1 MSDIQNDRNAE
12 KAAAA
17 YKRLYETIR
26 TLRAPG
32 GCPWDR
38 EQTPLT
44 MRRDLIEE
52 TFEAVDAVSSGDAAH
67 AKEELG
73 DVILNASMIAYM
85 YEQQND
91 FSVAEA
97 LNELTDKLIRRHP
110 HVFPQSEGMSEVTEK
125 VTTGE
130 QVLNQWDRIKENV
143 EGRKSR
149 KTILDEVPEGF
160 PPLLRAYK
168 MQKKAAKK
176 GYSGMCITTLDL
188 PEVQRE
194 VFALTDSGIPVV
206 SVNTDIP
213 DSGRI
218 CYVGTDYKKAGYTA
232 AGMLSLI
239 TKEKQKLLIVSGS
252 FHMRGHND
260 RIKGFCTGLA
270 EHGIAYKIIKT
281 VEAFDSNEDSYILTH
296 TILSKHPEITGV
308 FVVAGGVPGV
318 YRAIKELGRSSI
330 VPLVFDDLPEIKKI
344 IQEGGIGF
352 TICQEPETQGY
363 IGIMRLFGY
372 LMEEGKKLPDDYITQ
387 TIIKSAGNI

>member
-1 MSDIQNDRNAE
+1 MSDIQNDASADKTAE
-12 KAAAA
+12 A

-52 TFEAVDAVSSGDAAH
+52 TFEAVDAVSTGDAEH

-143 EGRKSR
+143 EGRKSV

-176 GYSGMCITTLDL
+176 GFDWQSIENVKAKVYEELEEVREASQRLQDAKSADDASGSQAAAGTHTASPPQSAPPARMSQAERAALHLEEEFGDL
-188 PEVQRE
+188 LFAVVNYMRHSGVDPETAMDRANRKFYRR
-194 VFALTDSGIPVV
+194 FAYVEERMTKAGIPMDGDHLQDEDAFW
-206 SVNTDIP
+206 NDA
-213 DSGRI
+213 
-218 CYVGTDYKKAGYTA
+218 KKAG
-232 AGMLSLI
+232 L
-239 TKEKQKLLIVSGS
+239 
-252 FHMRGHND
+252 
-260 RIKGFCTGLA
+260 
-270 EHGIAYKIIKT
+270 
-281 VEAFDSNEDSYILTH
+281 
-296 TILSKHPEITGV
+296 
-308 FVVAGGVPGV
+308 
-318 YRAIKELGRSSI
+318 
-330 VPLVFDDLPEIKKI
+330 
-344 IQEGGIGF
+344 
-352 TICQEPETQGY
+352 
-363 IGIMRLFGY
+363 
-372 LMEEGKKLPDDYITQ
+372 
-387 TIIKSAGNI
+387 

>member
-1 MSDIQNDRNAE
+1 MSDIQNDTSAD
-12 KAAAA
+12 KTAAA

-52 TFEAVDAVSSGDAAH
+52 TFEAVDAVSTGDAAH

-97 LNELTDKLIRRHP
+97 INELTDKLIRRHP

-143 EGRKSR
+143 EGRKSV

-168 MQKKAAKK
+168 LQKKAAKK
-176 GYSGMCITTLDL
+176 GFDWQSIESVSAKVYEELEEVREAFQTLQDVKSAGDTSGLQAASDGRNAPSDRMSPTERAALHLEEEFGDL
-188 PEVQRE
+188 LFAVVNYMRHSGVDPETAMDRANRKFYRR
-194 VFALTDSGIPVV
+194 FAYVEERMTEAGIPMDGDHLQDEDAFW
-206 SVNTDIP
+206 NDA
-213 DSGRI
+213 
-218 CYVGTDYKKAGYTA
+218 KKAG
-232 AGMLSLI
+232 L
-239 TKEKQKLLIVSGS
+239 
-252 FHMRGHND
+252 
-260 RIKGFCTGLA
+260 
-270 EHGIAYKIIKT
+270 
-281 VEAFDSNEDSYILTH
+281 
-296 TILSKHPEITGV
+296 
-308 FVVAGGVPGV
+308 
-318 YRAIKELGRSSI
+318 
-330 VPLVFDDLPEIKKI
+330 
-344 IQEGGIGF
+344 
-352 TICQEPETQGY
+352 
-363 IGIMRLFGY
+363 
-372 LMEEGKKLPDDYITQ
+372 
-387 TIIKSAGNI
+387 

>member
-1 MSDIQNDRNAE
+1 MPTYGILLIIKDRKMTDTQNDTNAE
-12 KAAAA
+12 KTAAA
-17 YKRLYETIR
+17 YKRLYETIK

-73 DVILNASMIAYM
+73 DVMLNASMIAYM

-91 FSVAEA
+91 FSVADA
-97 LNELTDKLIRRHP
+97 IDELTDKLIRRHP
-110 HVFPQSEGMSEVTEK
+110 HVFPQSEGMSEVTEN

-176 GYSGMCITTLDL
+176 GFDWQSTESVAAKVYEELD
-188 PEVQRE
+188 EV
-194 VFALTDSGIPVV
+194 
-206 SVNTDIP
+206 
-213 DSGRI
+213 
-218 CYVGTDYKKAGYTA
+218 
-232 AGMLSLI
+232 
-239 TKEKQKLLIVSGS
+239 KEA
-252 FHMRGHND
+252 
-260 RIKGFCTGLA
+260 T
-270 EHGIAYKIIKT
+270 
-281 VEAFDSNEDSYILTH
+281 
-296 TILSKHPEITGV
+296 
-308 FVVAGGVPGV
+308 
-318 YRAIKELGRSSI
+318 
-330 VPLVFDDLPEIKKI
+330 
-344 IQEGGIGF
+344 
-352 TICQEPETQGY
+352 
-363 IGIMRLFGY
+363 
-372 LMEEGKKLPDDYITQ
+372 
-387 TIIKSAGNI
+387 

>member
-1 MSDIQNDRNAE
+1 MSDIQNDANANRT
-12 KAAAA
+12 AAA

-52 TFEAVDAVSSGDAAH
+52 TFEAVDAVSTGDAEH

-97 LNELTDKLIRRHP
+97 LDELTDKLIRRHP
-110 HVFPQSEGMSEVTEK
+110 HVFPQSDGMSEVTEK

-130 QVLNQWDRIKENV
+130 EVLNQWDRIKENV
-143 EGRKSR
+143 EGRKSV

-176 GYSGMCITTLDL
+176 GFDWQSIESVSAKVYEELEEVREAFQALQDAKSADDTSGLQAASDGRNVPLARMSPTECAALHLEEEFGDL
-188 PEVQRE
+188 LFAVVNYMRHSGVDPETAMDRANRKFYRR
-194 VFALTDSGIPVV
+194 FAYVEERMTEAGIPMDGDHLQDEDAFW
-206 SVNTDIP
+206 NAAKK
-213 DSGRI
+213 SG
-218 CYVGTDYKKAGYTA
+218 
-232 AGMLSLI
+232 L
-239 TKEKQKLLIVSGS
+239 
-252 FHMRGHND
+252 
-260 RIKGFCTGLA
+260 
-270 EHGIAYKIIKT
+270 
-281 VEAFDSNEDSYILTH
+281 
-296 TILSKHPEITGV
+296 
-308 FVVAGGVPGV
+308 
-318 YRAIKELGRSSI
+318 
-330 VPLVFDDLPEIKKI
+330 
-344 IQEGGIGF
+344 
-352 TICQEPETQGY
+352 
-363 IGIMRLFGY
+363 
-372 LMEEGKKLPDDYITQ
+372 
-387 TIIKSAGNI
+387 

>member
-1 MSDIQNDRNAE
+1 MSDIQNDKSAD
-12 KAAAA
+12 KTAAA

-52 TFEAVDAVSSGDAAH
+52 TFEAVDAVSTGDAAH

-91 FSVAEA
+91 FSVADA

-130 QVLNQWDRIKENV
+130 DVLNQWDRIKENV
-143 EGRKSR
+143 EGRKSA

-176 GYSGMCITTLDL
+176 GFDWQSIESVSAKVYEELE
-188 PEVQRE
+188 EVRE
-194 VFALTDSGIPVV
+194 ASQALQD
-206 SVNTDIP
+206 
-213 DSGRI
+213 
-218 CYVGTDYKKAGYTA
+218 A
-232 AGMLSLI
+232 
-239 TKEKQKLLIVSGS
+239 
-252 FHMRGHND
+252 
-260 RIKGFCTGLA
+260 
-270 EHGIAYKIIKT
+270 
-281 VEAFDSNEDSYILTH
+281 
-296 TILSKHPEITGV
+296 
-308 FVVAGGVPGV
+308 
-318 YRAIKELGRSSI
+318 
-330 VPLVFDDLPEIKKI
+330 
-344 IQEGGIGF
+344 
-352 TICQEPETQGY
+352 
-363 IGIMRLFGY
+363 
-372 LMEEGKKLPDDYITQ
+372 
-387 TIIKSAGNI
+387 KSAGDTSGSKTAADERNAPSDRLSPSERAALHLEEEFGDLLFAVVNYMRHSGIDPETAMDRANRKFYRRFAYVEERMTKAGIPMDSDHLQDEDAFWNAAKKEGL

>member
-1 MSDIQNDRNAE
+1 MSDIQNDTSAD
-12 KAAAA
+12 KTAAA

-52 TFEAVDAVSSGDAAH
+52 TFEAVDAVSTGDAAH

-143 EGRKSR
+143 EGRKSV

-168 MQKKAAKK
+168 LQKKAAKK
-176 GYSGMCITTLDL
+176 GFDWQSIESVSAKVYEELEEVREAFQALQDAKSAGDTSGLQAASDGRNAPPARMSQAERAALHLEEEFGDL
-188 PEVQRE
+188 LFAVVNYMRHSGVDPETAMDRANRKFYRR
-194 VFALTDSGIPVV
+194 FAYIEERMTKAGIPMDGDHLQDEDAFW
-206 SVNTDIP
+206 NDA
-213 DSGRI
+213 
-218 CYVGTDYKKAGYTA
+218 KKAG
-232 AGMLSLI
+232 L
-239 TKEKQKLLIVSGS
+239 
-252 FHMRGHND
+252 
-260 RIKGFCTGLA
+260 
-270 EHGIAYKIIKT
+270 
-281 VEAFDSNEDSYILTH
+281 
-296 TILSKHPEITGV
+296 
-308 FVVAGGVPGV
+308 
-318 YRAIKELGRSSI
+318 
-330 VPLVFDDLPEIKKI
+330 
-344 IQEGGIGF
+344 
-352 TICQEPETQGY
+352 
-363 IGIMRLFGY
+363 
-372 LMEEGKKLPDDYITQ
+372 
-387 TIIKSAGNI
+387 

>member
-1 MSDIQNDRNAE
+1 MSDIQNDTSAD
-12 KAAAA
+12 KTAAA

-52 TFEAVDAVSSGDAAH
+52 TFEAVDAVSTGDAAH

-97 LNELTDKLIRRHP
+97 INELTDKLIRRHP

-130 QVLNQWDRIKENV
+130 QGLNHWDRIKENV
-143 EGRKSR
+143 EGRKR
-149 KTILDEVPEGF
+149 LKTILDEGPEGF

-176 GYSGMCITTLDL
+176 GFDWQSIESVSAKVYEELEEVREASQALQDAKSADDASGSQAAAGTHTASPPQSAPPARMSQTERAALHLEEEFGDL
-188 PEVQRE
+188 LFAVVNYMRHSGVDPETAMDRANRKFYRR
-194 VFALTDSGIPVV
+194 FAYVEERMTKAGIPMDGDHLQDEDAFW
-206 SVNTDIP
+206 NDA
-213 DSGRI
+213 
-218 CYVGTDYKKAGYTA
+218 KKAG
-232 AGMLSLI
+232 L
-239 TKEKQKLLIVSGS
+239 
-252 FHMRGHND
+252 
-260 RIKGFCTGLA
+260 
-270 EHGIAYKIIKT
+270 
-281 VEAFDSNEDSYILTH
+281 
-296 TILSKHPEITGV
+296 
-308 FVVAGGVPGV
+308 
-318 YRAIKELGRSSI
+318 
-330 VPLVFDDLPEIKKI
+330 
-344 IQEGGIGF
+344 
-352 TICQEPETQGY
+352 
-363 IGIMRLFGY
+363 
-372 LMEEGKKLPDDYITQ
+372 
-387 TIIKSAGNI
+387 

>member
-1 MSDIQNDRNAE
+1 MSDIQNDTSADKTAE
-12 KAAAA
+12 A

-52 TFEAVDAVSSGDAAH
+52 TFEAVDAVSTGDAAH

-97 LNELTDKLIRRHP
+97 LDELTDKLIRRHP

-143 EGRKSR
+143 EGRKSV

-176 GYSGMCITTLDL
+176 GFDWQSIENVKAKVYEELEEVREASQRLQDAKSAGDTSGSKTAADERNAPRARMSPAECAALHLEEEFGDL
-188 PEVQRE
+188 LFAVVNYMRHLGVDPETAMDRANRKFYRR
-194 VFALTDSGIPVV
+194 FAYVEERMTKAGIPMDGDHLQDEDAFW
-206 SVNTDIP
+206 NDA
-213 DSGRI
+213 
-218 CYVGTDYKKAGYTA
+218 KKAG
-232 AGMLSLI
+232 L
-239 TKEKQKLLIVSGS
+239 
-252 FHMRGHND
+252 
-260 RIKGFCTGLA
+260 
-270 EHGIAYKIIKT
+270 
-281 VEAFDSNEDSYILTH
+281 
-296 TILSKHPEITGV
+296 
-308 FVVAGGVPGV
+308 
-318 YRAIKELGRSSI
+318 
-330 VPLVFDDLPEIKKI
+330 
-344 IQEGGIGF
+344 
-352 TICQEPETQGY
+352 
-363 IGIMRLFGY
+363 
-372 LMEEGKKLPDDYITQ
+372 
-387 TIIKSAGNI
+387 

>member
-1 MSDIQNDRNAE
+1 MSDIQNDTSAD
-12 KAAAA
+12 KTAAA

-52 TFEAVDAVSSGDAAH
+52 TFEAVDAVSTGDAAH

-97 LNELTDKLIRRHP
+97 LDELTDKLIRRHP

-143 EGRKSR
+143 EGRKSV

-176 GYSGMCITTLDL
+176 GFDWQSIESVAAKVYEELEEVREASQALHDTKFADDTSGSKTTAGTHTASPPQNAPPARMSPTERAALHLEEEFGDL
-188 PEVQRE
+188 L
-194 VFALTDSGIPVV
+194 FALVNYMRHLGVDPETAMDRANRKFYRRFAYIEARMAKAGIPMDGDHLQDEDAFW
-206 SVNTDIP
+206 NDA
-213 DSGRI
+213 
-218 CYVGTDYKKAGYTA
+218 KKAG
-232 AGMLSLI
+232 L
-239 TKEKQKLLIVSGS
+239 
-252 FHMRGHND
+252 
-260 RIKGFCTGLA
+260 
-270 EHGIAYKIIKT
+270 
-281 VEAFDSNEDSYILTH
+281 
-296 TILSKHPEITGV
+296 
-308 FVVAGGVPGV
+308 
-318 YRAIKELGRSSI
+318 
-330 VPLVFDDLPEIKKI
+330 
-344 IQEGGIGF
+344 
-352 TICQEPETQGY
+352 
-363 IGIMRLFGY
+363 
-372 LMEEGKKLPDDYITQ
+372 
-387 TIIKSAGNI
+387 

>member
-1 MSDIQNDRNAE
+1 MSDIQNDTSAD
-12 KAAAA
+12 KTAAA

-52 TFEAVDAVSSGDAAH
+52 TFEAVDAVSTGDAAH

-130 QVLNQWDRIKENV
+130 EVLNQWDRIKENV
-143 EGRKSR
+143 EGRKSV

-176 GYSGMCITTLDL
+176 GFDWQSIESVAAKVYEELEEVREASQALHDTKFADDASGSQAAAGTHTASPPQSAPPARMSQAERAALHLEEEFGDL
-188 PEVQRE
+188 LFAVVNYMRHSGVDPETAMDRANRKFYRR
-194 VFALTDSGIPVV
+194 FAYIEERMTEAGIPMDGDHLQDEDAFW
-206 SVNTDIP
+206 NDA
-213 DSGRI
+213 
-218 CYVGTDYKKAGYTA
+218 KKAG
-232 AGMLSLI
+232 L
-239 TKEKQKLLIVSGS
+239 
-252 FHMRGHND
+252 
-260 RIKGFCTGLA
+260 
-270 EHGIAYKIIKT
+270 
-281 VEAFDSNEDSYILTH
+281 
-296 TILSKHPEITGV
+296 
-308 FVVAGGVPGV
+308 
-318 YRAIKELGRSSI
+318 
-330 VPLVFDDLPEIKKI
+330 
-344 IQEGGIGF
+344 
-352 TICQEPETQGY
+352 
-363 IGIMRLFGY
+363 
-372 LMEEGKKLPDDYITQ
+372 
-387 TIIKSAGNI
+387 

>member
-1 MSDIQNDRNAE
+1 MGDTQNDTSAE
-12 KAAAA
+12 KTAAA
-17 YKRLYETIR
+17 YKRLYETIK

-73 DVILNASMIAYM
+73 DVMLNASMIAYM

-91 FSVAEA
+91 FSVADA

-110 HVFPQSEGMSEVTEK
+110 HVFPQSEGMSEVTEN

-143 EGRKSR
+143 EGRKSV

-176 GYSGMCITTLDL
+176 GFDWQSTESVAAKVYEELDEVKEAARALDDAKSANGTLDAKSASDTANERAAL
-188 PEVQRE
+188 HLEEEFGDLLFAVVNYMRRFGVDPETAMDRANRKFYRR
-194 VFALTDSGIPVV
+194 FAYVEERMTKAGIPMDGDHLQDEDAFW
-206 SVNTDIP
+206 NEA
-213 DSGRI
+213 
-218 CYVGTDYKKAGYTA
+218 KN
-232 AGMLSLI
+232 
-239 TKEKQKLLIVSGS
+239 E
-252 FHMRGHND
+252 
-260 RIKGFCTGLA
+260 GL
-270 EHGIAYKIIKT
+270 
-281 VEAFDSNEDSYILTH
+281 
-296 TILSKHPEITGV
+296 
-308 FVVAGGVPGV
+308 
-318 YRAIKELGRSSI
+318 
-330 VPLVFDDLPEIKKI
+330 
-344 IQEGGIGF
+344 
-352 TICQEPETQGY
+352 
-363 IGIMRLFGY
+363 
-372 LMEEGKKLPDDYITQ
+372 
-387 TIIKSAGNI
+387 

>member
-1 MSDIQNDRNAE
+1 MSDIQNDTSAD
-12 KAAAA
+12 KTAAA

-52 TFEAVDAVSSGDAAH
+52 TFEAVDAVSTEDAAH

-91 FSVAEA
+91 FSVADA
-97 LNELTDKLIRRHP
+97 IDELTDKLIRRHP
-110 HVFPQSEGMSEVTEK
+110 HVFPQSEGMSEVTEN

-176 GYSGMCITTLDL
+176 GFDWQSTESVAAKVYEELDEVKEAARALDDVKSANGTLDAKSASDTANGGTAANGMSETQAAIGKRVTASGTPSRHTAAPVSDAAKEHL
-188 PEVQRE
+188 TASECAALHLEEEFGDLLFAVVNYMRRFGIDPETAMDRANRKFYRR
-194 VFALTDSGIPVV
+194 FAYVEERMTKAGIPM
-206 SVNTDIP
+206 DG
-213 DSGRI
+213 DH
-218 CYVGTDYKKAGYTA
+218 
-232 AGMLSLI
+232 L
-239 TKEKQKLLIVSGS
+239 Q
-252 FHMRGHND
+252 
-260 RIKGFCTGLA
+260 
-270 EHGIAYKIIKT
+270 
-281 VEAFDSNEDSYILTH
+281 NEDAFWNEA
-296 TILSKHPEITGV
+296 KN
-308 FVVAGGVPGV
+308 
-318 YRAIKELGRSSI
+318 
-330 VPLVFDDLPEIKKI
+330 
-344 IQEGGIGF
+344 EG
-352 TICQEPETQGY
+352 
-363 IGIMRLFGY
+363 L
-372 LMEEGKKLPDDYITQ
+372 
-387 TIIKSAGNI
+387 

>member
-1 MSDIQNDRNAE
+1 MSDIQNDTSAD
-12 KAAAA
+12 KTAAA

-52 TFEAVDAVSSGDAAH
+52 TFEAVDAVSTGDAAH

-143 EGRKSR
+143 EGRKR
-149 KTILDEVPEGF
+149 LKTILDEVPEGF

-176 GYSGMCITTLDL
+176 GFDWQSIESVAAKVYEELEEVKEAAQALDDAKSANGTHDAQPANDASGSQTTAGTHTASPPQSAPPARMSPVERDELHLEEEFGDL
-188 PEVQRE
+188 LFAVVNYMRHFGVDPETAMDRANRKFYRR
-194 VFALTDSGIPVV
+194 FAYVEARMTKAGIPMDGDHLQDEDAFW
-206 SVNTDIP
+206 NDA
-213 DSGRI
+213 
-218 CYVGTDYKKAGYTA
+218 KK
-232 AGMLSLI
+232 
-239 TKEKQKLLIVSGS
+239 E
-252 FHMRGHND
+252 
-260 RIKGFCTGLA
+260 GL
-270 EHGIAYKIIKT
+270 
-281 VEAFDSNEDSYILTH
+281 
-296 TILSKHPEITGV
+296 
-308 FVVAGGVPGV
+308 
-318 YRAIKELGRSSI
+318 
-330 VPLVFDDLPEIKKI
+330 
-344 IQEGGIGF
+344 
-352 TICQEPETQGY
+352 
-363 IGIMRLFGY
+363 
-372 LMEEGKKLPDDYITQ
+372 
-387 TIIKSAGNI
+387 

>member
-1 MSDIQNDRNAE
+1 MSDIQNDTSAD
-12 KAAAA
+12 KTAAA

-52 TFEAVDAVSSGDAAH
+52 TFEAVDAVSTGDAAH

-97 LNELTDKLIRRHP
+97 LDELTDKLIRRHP

-143 EGRKSR
+143 EGRKSV

-176 GYSGMCITTLDL
+176 GFDWQSIESVSAKVYEELE
-188 PEVQRE
+188 EVQ
-194 VFALTDSGIPVV
+194 
-206 SVNTDIP
+206 
-213 DSGRI
+213 
-218 CYVGTDYKKAGYTA
+218 
-232 AGMLSLI
+232 
-239 TKEKQKLLIVSGS
+239 
-252 FHMRGHND
+252 
-260 RIKGFCTGLA
+260 
-270 EHGIAYKIIKT
+270 
-281 VEAFDSNEDSYILTH
+281 EAFQALQD
-296 TILSKHPEITGV
+296 V
-308 FVVAGGVPGV
+308 
-318 YRAIKELGRSSI
+318 
-330 VPLVFDDLPEIKKI
+330 
-344 IQEGGIGF
+344 
-352 TICQEPETQGY
+352 
-363 IGIMRLFGY
+363 
-372 LMEEGKKLPDDYITQ
+372 
-387 TIIKSAGNI
+387 KSAGDTSGLQAAADGRNVPSDRMSPTECAALHLEEEFGDLLFAVVNYMRHSGIDPETAMDRANRKFYRRFAYVEERMTKAGIPMDSDHLQDEDAFWNAAKKEGL

>member
-1 MSDIQNDRNAE
+1 MRYCSATPPSNTLIIVKDYTMSDIQNNISAD
-12 KAAAA
+12 KTAAA

-97 LNELTDKLIRRHP
+97 LDELTDKLIRRHP
-110 HVFPQSEGMSEVTEK
+110 HVFPQSEGMSEVTEN

-143 EGRKSR
+143 EGRKQE

-176 GYSGMCITTLDL
+176 GFDWQSLESVKAKVYEELEEVRNASQALHEAKSAGDRSGSQISTDECSASSDCISPAGRSAERLTAFEKDASKGCAIACERNASAAYITPIERASLHLEEEFGDL
-188 PEVQRE
+188 L
-194 VFALTDSGIPVV
+194 FAVVNYMRHSGIDPETAMDRANRKFYRRFVYV
-206 SVNTDIP
+206 EEQMTKAGIP
-213 DSGRI
+213 MDGEHLQ
-218 CYVGTDYKKAGYTA
+218 DEDAFWNDAKKAG
-232 AGMLSLI
+232 L
-239 TKEKQKLLIVSGS
+239 
-252 FHMRGHND
+252 
-260 RIKGFCTGLA
+260 
-270 EHGIAYKIIKT
+270 
-281 VEAFDSNEDSYILTH
+281 
-296 TILSKHPEITGV
+296 
-308 FVVAGGVPGV
+308 
-318 YRAIKELGRSSI
+318 
-330 VPLVFDDLPEIKKI
+330 
-344 IQEGGIGF
+344 
-352 TICQEPETQGY
+352 
-363 IGIMRLFGY
+363 
-372 LMEEGKKLPDDYITQ
+372 
-387 TIIKSAGNI
+387 

>member
-1 MSDIQNDRNAE
+1 MSDIQNDTSAE

-26 TLRAPG
+26 TLRVPG

-52 TFEAVDAVSSGDAAH
+52 TFEAVDAVSTGDAAH

-97 LNELTDKLIRRHP
+97 IEELTDKLIRRHP

-143 EGRKSR
+143 EGRKR
-149 KTILDEVPEGF
+149 VKTILDEVPEGF
-160 PPLLRAYK
+160 PPLLRAFK

-176 GYSGMCITTLDL
+176 GFDWQSIESVKAKVYEELEEVKEAAQALQNAKSANGTLDAKTATDEL
-188 PEVQRE
+188 APNGMRE
-194 VFALTDSGIPVV
+194 AQTAAAERAELHLEEEFGDLLFAVVNYMRHSGIDPETAMDRA
-206 SVNTDIP
+206 NRKFYRRFAYIEERMTKAGIP
-213 DSGRI
+213 MDG
-218 CYVGTDYKKAGYTA
+218 DHLQDEDAFWNDAKKAG
-232 AGMLSLI
+232 L
-239 TKEKQKLLIVSGS
+239 
-252 FHMRGHND
+252 
-260 RIKGFCTGLA
+260 
-270 EHGIAYKIIKT
+270 
-281 VEAFDSNEDSYILTH
+281 
-296 TILSKHPEITGV
+296 
-308 FVVAGGVPGV
+308 
-318 YRAIKELGRSSI
+318 
-330 VPLVFDDLPEIKKI
+330 
-344 IQEGGIGF
+344 
-352 TICQEPETQGY
+352 
-363 IGIMRLFGY
+363 
-372 LMEEGKKLPDDYITQ
+372 
-387 TIIKSAGNI
+387 

>member
-1 MSDIQNDRNAE
+1 MSDIQNDTSADRT
-12 KAAAA
+12 AAA
-17 YKRLYETIR
+17 YKRLYKTIR

-52 TFEAVDAVSSGDAAH
+52 TFEAVDAVSTGDAAH

-143 EGRKSR
+143 EGRKSV

-176 GYSGMCITTLDL
+176 GFDWQSIESVKAKVYEELE
-188 PEVQRE
+188 EVQE
-194 VFALTDSGIPVV
+194 AYQALHDTKFADDTSGSKTTAGTHTASPPQSVPSTHMSPAERDELHLEEEFGDLLFAVVNYMRHSGVDPETAMDRANRKFYRRFAYVEERMTKAGIPMDGDHLQDEDAFW
-206 SVNTDIP
+206 NDA
-213 DSGRI
+213 
-218 CYVGTDYKKAGYTA
+218 KKAG
-232 AGMLSLI
+232 L
-239 TKEKQKLLIVSGS
+239 
-252 FHMRGHND
+252 
-260 RIKGFCTGLA
+260 
-270 EHGIAYKIIKT
+270 
-281 VEAFDSNEDSYILTH
+281 
-296 TILSKHPEITGV
+296 
-308 FVVAGGVPGV
+308 
-318 YRAIKELGRSSI
+318 
-330 VPLVFDDLPEIKKI
+330 
-344 IQEGGIGF
+344 
-352 TICQEPETQGY
+352 
-363 IGIMRLFGY
+363 
-372 LMEEGKKLPDDYITQ
+372 
-387 TIIKSAGNI
+387 

>member
-1 MSDIQNDRNAE
+1 MSDIQNDTSTD
-12 KAAAA
+12 KTAAA

-52 TFEAVDAVSSGDAAH
+52 TFEAVDAVSTGDAAH

-97 LNELTDKLIRRHP
+97 LDELTDKLIRRHP

-130 QVLNQWDRIKENV
+130 EVLNQWDRIKENV
-143 EGRKSR
+143 EGRKSV

-176 GYSGMCITTLDL
+176 GFDWQSIESVAAKVYEELEEVREASQALHDTKFADDASGSQAAAGTHTASPPQSAPPARMSQAERAALHLEEEFGDL
-188 PEVQRE
+188 LFAVVNYMRHSGVDPETAMDRANRKFYRR
-194 VFALTDSGIPVV
+194 FAYIEERMTKAGIPMDGDHLQDEDAFW
-206 SVNTDIP
+206 NDA
-213 DSGRI
+213 
-218 CYVGTDYKKAGYTA
+218 KKAG
-232 AGMLSLI
+232 L
-239 TKEKQKLLIVSGS
+239 
-252 FHMRGHND
+252 
-260 RIKGFCTGLA
+260 
-270 EHGIAYKIIKT
+270 
-281 VEAFDSNEDSYILTH
+281 
-296 TILSKHPEITGV
+296 
-308 FVVAGGVPGV
+308 
-318 YRAIKELGRSSI
+318 
-330 VPLVFDDLPEIKKI
+330 
-344 IQEGGIGF
+344 
-352 TICQEPETQGY
+352 
-363 IGIMRLFGY
+363 
-372 LMEEGKKLPDDYITQ
+372 
-387 TIIKSAGNI
+387 

>member
-1 MSDIQNDRNAE
+1 MSDIQNDTSADRT
-12 KAAAA
+12 AAA

-52 TFEAVDAVSSGDAAH
+52 TFEAVDAVSTGDAAH

-130 QVLNQWDRIKENV
+130 EVLNQWDRIKENV
-143 EGRKSR
+143 EGRKSV

-176 GYSGMCITTLDL
+176 GFDWQSIESVSAKVYEELE
-188 PEVQRE
+188 EVRE
-194 VFALTDSGIPVV
+194 ASQALQDAKS
-206 SVNTDIP
+206 
-213 DSGRI
+213 
-218 CYVGTDYKKAGYTA
+218 AGDTFGSQTA
-232 AGMLSLI
+232 AG
-239 TKEKQKLLIVSGS
+239 
-252 FHMRGHND
+252 
-260 RIKGFCTGLA
+260 
-270 EHGIAYKIIKT
+270 
-281 VEAFDSNEDSYILTH
+281 TH
-296 TILSKHPEITGV
+296 TASPPQSVPPARMSRAERAALHLEEEFGDLL
-308 FVVAGGVPGV
+308 FAVVN
-318 YRAIKELGRSSI
+318 YMRHS
-330 VPLVFDDLPEIKKI
+330 
-344 IQEGGIGF
+344 GID
-352 TICQEPETQGY
+352 PETAMGRANRKFY
-363 IGIMRLFGY
+363 RRFAYVEERMTEAGIPMDSDHLQDEDAFWNAAKK
-372 LMEEGKKLPDDYITQ
+372 EGL
-387 TIIKSAGNI
+387 

>member
-52 TFEAVDAVSSGDAAH
+52 TFEAVDAVSAGDAAH

-97 LNELTDKLIRRHP
+97 LDELTDKLIRRHP

-143 EGRKSR
+143 EGRKR
-149 KTILDEVPEGF
+149 LKTILDEVPEGF

-176 GYSGMCITTLDL
+176 GFDWQSIENVKAKVYEELEEVGEAFQALQDAKSTGDTSGSKTAADEDSVPSARMSPAERAALHLEEEFGDL
-188 PEVQRE
+188 LFAVVNYMRHSGVDPETAMDRANRKFYRR
-194 VFALTDSGIPVV
+194 FAYVEERMTKAGIPMDGDHLQDEDAFW
-206 SVNTDIP
+206 NDA
-213 DSGRI
+213 
-218 CYVGTDYKKAGYTA
+218 KKAG
-232 AGMLSLI
+232 L
-239 TKEKQKLLIVSGS
+239 
-252 FHMRGHND
+252 
-260 RIKGFCTGLA
+260 
-270 EHGIAYKIIKT
+270 
-281 VEAFDSNEDSYILTH
+281 
-296 TILSKHPEITGV
+296 
-308 FVVAGGVPGV
+308 
-318 YRAIKELGRSSI
+318 
-330 VPLVFDDLPEIKKI
+330 
-344 IQEGGIGF
+344 
-352 TICQEPETQGY
+352 
-363 IGIMRLFGY
+363 
-372 LMEEGKKLPDDYITQ
+372 
-387 TIIKSAGNI
+387 

>member
-1 MSDIQNDRNAE
+1 MSDIQNDTSAD
-12 KAAAA
+12 KTAAA

-52 TFEAVDAVSSGDAAH
+52 TFEAVDAVSTGDAVH

-97 LNELTDKLIRRHP
+97 LDELTDKLIRRHP
-110 HVFPQSEGMSEVTEK
+110 HVFPQSDGISEVTEK

-143 EGRKSR
+143 EGRKSV

-168 MQKKAAKK
+168 LQKKAAKK
-176 GYSGMCITTLDL
+176 GFDWQSIESVAAKVYEELE
-188 PEVQRE
+188 EVR
-194 VFALTDSGIPVV
+194 
-206 SVNTDIP
+206 
-213 DSGRI
+213 
-218 CYVGTDYKKAGYTA
+218 
-232 AGMLSLI
+232 
-239 TKEKQKLLIVSGS
+239 
-252 FHMRGHND
+252 
-260 RIKGFCTGLA
+260 
-270 EHGIAYKIIKT
+270 
-281 VEAFDSNEDSYILTH
+281 EAFQALQD
-296 TILSKHPEITGV
+296 V
-308 FVVAGGVPGV
+308 
-318 YRAIKELGRSSI
+318 
-330 VPLVFDDLPEIKKI
+330 
-344 IQEGGIGF
+344 
-352 TICQEPETQGY
+352 
-363 IGIMRLFGY
+363 
-372 LMEEGKKLPDDYITQ
+372 
-387 TIIKSAGNI
+387 KSAGDTSGLQAASDGRNAPPARMSQAERAALHLEEEFGDLLFAVVNYMRHSGVDPETAMDRANRKFYRRFAYVEERMAKAGIPMDGDHLQDEDAFWNAAKKSGL

>member
-1 MSDIQNDRNAE
+1 MGDIQNDTSADRT
-12 KAAAA
+12 AAA

-52 TFEAVDAVSSGDAAH
+52 TFEAVDAVSTGDAAH
-67 AKEELG
+67 IKEELG

-91 FSVAEA
+91 FFVAEA

-143 EGRKSR
+143 EGRKR
-149 KTILDEVPEGF
+149 AKTILDEVPEGF

-176 GYSGMCITTLDL
+176 GFDWQSIESVSAKVYEELEEVREAAQALQDTKAAGDTAGLHVASDRRNAPSDCMNPIEGAALHLEEEFGDL
-188 PEVQRE
+188 LFAVVNYMRHLGVDPETAMDRANRKFYRR
-194 VFALTDSGIPVV
+194 FAYVEERMTKAGIPMDGDHLQDEDAFW
-206 SVNTDIP
+206 NDA
-213 DSGRI
+213 
-218 CYVGTDYKKAGYTA
+218 KKAG
-232 AGMLSLI
+232 L
-239 TKEKQKLLIVSGS
+239 
-252 FHMRGHND
+252 
-260 RIKGFCTGLA
+260 
-270 EHGIAYKIIKT
+270 
-281 VEAFDSNEDSYILTH
+281 
-296 TILSKHPEITGV
+296 
-308 FVVAGGVPGV
+308 
-318 YRAIKELGRSSI
+318 
-330 VPLVFDDLPEIKKI
+330 
-344 IQEGGIGF
+344 
-352 TICQEPETQGY
+352 
-363 IGIMRLFGY
+363 
-372 LMEEGKKLPDDYITQ
+372 
-387 TIIKSAGNI
+387 

>member
-1 MSDIQNDRNAE
+1 MGDIQNDTSADRT
-12 KAAAA
+12 AAA

-52 TFEAVDAVSSGDAAH
+52 TFEAVDAVSTGDAAH
-67 AKEELG
+67 IKEELG

-91 FSVAEA
+91 FFVAEA

-143 EGRKSR
+143 EGRKR
-149 KTILDEVPEGF
+149 AKTILDEVPEGF

-176 GYSGMCITTLDL
+176 GFDWQSIESVSAKVYEELEEVREAAQALQDTKAAGDTAGLHVASDRRNAPSDCMNPIEGAALHLEEEFGDLLFAVVNYMRHSGVD
-188 PEVQRE
+188 PETAMDRANRKFYRR
-194 VFALTDSGIPVV
+194 FAYVEERMTKAGIPMDGDHLQDEDAFW
-206 SVNTDIP
+206 NDA
-213 DSGRI
+213 
-218 CYVGTDYKKAGYTA
+218 KKAG
-232 AGMLSLI
+232 L
-239 TKEKQKLLIVSGS
+239 
-252 FHMRGHND
+252 
-260 RIKGFCTGLA
+260 
-270 EHGIAYKIIKT
+270 
-281 VEAFDSNEDSYILTH
+281 
-296 TILSKHPEITGV
+296 
-308 FVVAGGVPGV
+308 
-318 YRAIKELGRSSI
+318 
-330 VPLVFDDLPEIKKI
+330 
-344 IQEGGIGF
+344 
-352 TICQEPETQGY
+352 
-363 IGIMRLFGY
+363 
-372 LMEEGKKLPDDYITQ
+372 
-387 TIIKSAGNI
+387 

>member
-1 MSDIQNDRNAE
+1 MSDIQNDTSAD
-12 KAAAA
+12 KTAAA

-52 TFEAVDAVSSGDAAH
+52 TFEAVDAVSTGDAAH

-97 LNELTDKLIRRHP
+97 LDELTDKLIRRHP

-176 GYSGMCITTLDL
+176 GFDWQSTESVAAKVYEELEEVKEAARALDDAKSANGTLDAKSASDTANERAAL
-188 PEVQRE
+188 HLEE
-194 VFALTDSGIPVV
+194 EFGDLLFAVVNYMRHSGIDPETAMDRA
-206 SVNTDIP
+206 N
-213 DSGRI
+213 RKFYRRFA
-218 CYVGTDYKKAGYTA
+218 YVEERMTKAGIPMDSDHLQDEDA
-232 AGMLSLI
+232 FWNDAK
-239 TKEKQKLLIVSGS
+239 KE
-252 FHMRGHND
+252 
-260 RIKGFCTGLA
+260 GL
-270 EHGIAYKIIKT
+270 
-281 VEAFDSNEDSYILTH
+281 
-296 TILSKHPEITGV
+296 
-308 FVVAGGVPGV
+308 
-318 YRAIKELGRSSI
+318 
-330 VPLVFDDLPEIKKI
+330 
-344 IQEGGIGF
+344 
-352 TICQEPETQGY
+352 
-363 IGIMRLFGY
+363 
-372 LMEEGKKLPDDYITQ
+372 
-387 TIIKSAGNI
+387 

>member
-12 KAAAA
+12 KAASA

-52 TFEAVDAVSSGDAAH
+52 TFEAVDAVSTGDAAH

-97 LNELTDKLIRRHP
+97 LDELTDKLIRRHP
-110 HVFPQSEGMSEVTEK
+110 HVFSQSEGMSEVTEK

-143 EGRKSR
+143 EGRKQL

-176 GYSGMCITTLDL
+176 GFDWQSIESVKAKVYEELEEVREAFQALQDAKSAGDTSGSKTAADEDSAPSDRMSPVERAVLHLEEEFGDRL
-188 PEVQRE
+188 FAVVNYMRHLGVDPETAMDRANRKFYRR
-194 VFALTDSGIPVV
+194 FAYVEERMTKAGIPMDGDHLQDEDAFW
-206 SVNTDIP
+206 NDA
-213 DSGRI
+213 
-218 CYVGTDYKKAGYTA
+218 KKAG
-232 AGMLSLI
+232 L
-239 TKEKQKLLIVSGS
+239 
-252 FHMRGHND
+252 
-260 RIKGFCTGLA
+260 
-270 EHGIAYKIIKT
+270 
-281 VEAFDSNEDSYILTH
+281 
-296 TILSKHPEITGV
+296 
-308 FVVAGGVPGV
+308 
-318 YRAIKELGRSSI
+318 
-330 VPLVFDDLPEIKKI
+330 
-344 IQEGGIGF
+344 
-352 TICQEPETQGY
+352 
-363 IGIMRLFGY
+363 
-372 LMEEGKKLPDDYITQ
+372 
-387 TIIKSAGNI
+387 

>member
-1 MSDIQNDRNAE
+1 MSDIQNDTSADRT
-12 KAAAA
+12 AAA

-73 DVILNASMIAYM
+73 DVMLNASMIAYM

-91 FSVAEA
+91 FSVADA
-97 LNELTDKLIRRHP
+97 IDELTDKLIRRHP
-110 HVFPQSEGMSEVTEK
+110 HVFLQSEGMSEVTEN

-176 GYSGMCITTLDL
+176 GFDWQSTESVAAKVYEELDEVKEAARALDDVKSANGTLDAKSASDTANGGTAANGMSETQAAIGKRVTASGTPSRHTAAPVSDAAKEHL
-188 PEVQRE
+188 TASECAALHLEEEFGDLLFAVVNYMRRFGIDPETAMDRANRKFYRR
-194 VFALTDSGIPVV
+194 FAYVEERMTKAGIPM
-206 SVNTDIP
+206 DG
-213 DSGRI
+213 DH
-218 CYVGTDYKKAGYTA
+218 
-232 AGMLSLI
+232 L
-239 TKEKQKLLIVSGS
+239 Q
-252 FHMRGHND
+252 
-260 RIKGFCTGLA
+260 
-270 EHGIAYKIIKT
+270 
-281 VEAFDSNEDSYILTH
+281 NEDAFWNEA
-296 TILSKHPEITGV
+296 KN
-308 FVVAGGVPGV
+308 
-318 YRAIKELGRSSI
+318 
-330 VPLVFDDLPEIKKI
+330 
-344 IQEGGIGF
+344 EG
-352 TICQEPETQGY
+352 
-363 IGIMRLFGY
+363 L
-372 LMEEGKKLPDDYITQ
+372 
-387 TIIKSAGNI
+387 

>member
-12 KAAAA
+12 KTAAA

-52 TFEAVDAVSSGDAAH
+52 TFEAVDAVSTGDAAH

-91 FSVAEA
+91 FFVAEA

-143 EGRKSR
+143 EGRKQV

-176 GYSGMCITTLDL
+176 GFDWQSIESVKAKVYEELEEVREAFQALHDTKFADDTSGSKTAADEDSAPRARMSPAERASLHLEEEFGDL
-188 PEVQRE
+188 LFAVVNYMRHSGVDPETAMDRANRKFYRR
-194 VFALTDSGIPVV
+194 FAYVEERMTKAGIPMDGDHLQDEDAFW
-206 SVNTDIP
+206 NDA
-213 DSGRI
+213 
-218 CYVGTDYKKAGYTA
+218 KKAG
-232 AGMLSLI
+232 L
-239 TKEKQKLLIVSGS
+239 
-252 FHMRGHND
+252 
-260 RIKGFCTGLA
+260 
-270 EHGIAYKIIKT
+270 
-281 VEAFDSNEDSYILTH
+281 
-296 TILSKHPEITGV
+296 
-308 FVVAGGVPGV
+308 
-318 YRAIKELGRSSI
+318 
-330 VPLVFDDLPEIKKI
+330 
-344 IQEGGIGF
+344 
-352 TICQEPETQGY
+352 
-363 IGIMRLFGY
+363 
-372 LMEEGKKLPDDYITQ
+372 
-387 TIIKSAGNI
+387 

>member
-1 MSDIQNDRNAE
+1 MNDIQNDRNAE

-52 TFEAVDAVSSGDAAH
+52 TFEAVDAVSAGDAAH

-97 LNELTDKLIRRHP
+97 LDELTDKLIRRHP

-143 EGRKSR
+143 EGRKQL

-176 GYSGMCITTLDL
+176 GFDWQSIESVKAKVYEELEEVREAFQALQDAKSTGDTSGSKTAADKDSTPRARMSPAERAALHLEEEFGDL
-188 PEVQRE
+188 LFAVVNYMRHLGVDPETAMDRANRKFYRR
-194 VFALTDSGIPVV
+194 FAYVEERMTKAGIPMDGDHLQDEDAFW
-206 SVNTDIP
+206 NDA
-213 DSGRI
+213 
-218 CYVGTDYKKAGYTA
+218 KKAG
-232 AGMLSLI
+232 L
-239 TKEKQKLLIVSGS
+239 
-252 FHMRGHND
+252 
-260 RIKGFCTGLA
+260 
-270 EHGIAYKIIKT
+270 
-281 VEAFDSNEDSYILTH
+281 
-296 TILSKHPEITGV
+296 
-308 FVVAGGVPGV
+308 
-318 YRAIKELGRSSI
+318 
-330 VPLVFDDLPEIKKI
+330 
-344 IQEGGIGF
+344 
-352 TICQEPETQGY
+352 
-363 IGIMRLFGY
+363 
-372 LMEEGKKLPDDYITQ
+372 
-387 TIIKSAGNI
+387 

>member
-1 MSDIQNDRNAE
+1 MSDIHNDTSAD
-12 KAAAA
+12 KTAAA

-52 TFEAVDAVSSGDAAH
+52 TFEAVDAVSTGDAAH

-97 LNELTDKLIRRHP
+97 INELTDKLIRRHP

-130 QVLNQWDRIKENV
+130 EVLNQWDRIKENV
-143 EGRKSR
+143 EGRKSV

-176 GYSGMCITTLDL
+176 GFDWQSIESVSAKVYEELEEVREASQALQDAKSADDTSGSQAAAGTHTASPPQSVPPARMSQAERAALHLEEEFGDL
-188 PEVQRE
+188 LFAVVNYMRHLGVDPETAMDRANRKFYRR
-194 VFALTDSGIPVV
+194 FAYVEERMTKAGIPMDGDHLQDEDAFW
-206 SVNTDIP
+206 NDA
-213 DSGRI
+213 
-218 CYVGTDYKKAGYTA
+218 KKAG
-232 AGMLSLI
+232 L
-239 TKEKQKLLIVSGS
+239 
-252 FHMRGHND
+252 
-260 RIKGFCTGLA
+260 
-270 EHGIAYKIIKT
+270 
-281 VEAFDSNEDSYILTH
+281 
-296 TILSKHPEITGV
+296 
-308 FVVAGGVPGV
+308 
-318 YRAIKELGRSSI
+318 
-330 VPLVFDDLPEIKKI
+330 
-344 IQEGGIGF
+344 
-352 TICQEPETQGY
+352 
-363 IGIMRLFGY
+363 
-372 LMEEGKKLPDDYITQ
+372 
-387 TIIKSAGNI
+387 

>member
-1 MSDIQNDRNAE
+1 MSYIQNDRNAE
-12 KAAAA
+12 KAATA

-52 TFEAVDAVSSGDAAH
+52 TFEAVDAVSTGDAAH

-143 EGRKSR
+143 EGRKSV

-176 GYSGMCITTLDL
+176 GFDWQSIESVKAKVYEELEEVREASQRLQDAKSTGDTSGSKTAADKDSASRARMSPAERAALHLEEEFGDL
-188 PEVQRE
+188 L
-194 VFALTDSGIPVV
+194 FAVVNYMRHSGIDPETAMDRANRKFYRRFAYVEERM
-206 SVNTDIP
+206 TKAGIP
-213 DSGRI
+213 MDG
-218 CYVGTDYKKAGYTA
+218 DHLQDEDAFWNDAKKAG
-232 AGMLSLI
+232 L
-239 TKEKQKLLIVSGS
+239 
-252 FHMRGHND
+252 
-260 RIKGFCTGLA
+260 
-270 EHGIAYKIIKT
+270 
-281 VEAFDSNEDSYILTH
+281 
-296 TILSKHPEITGV
+296 
-308 FVVAGGVPGV
+308 
-318 YRAIKELGRSSI
+318 
-330 VPLVFDDLPEIKKI
+330 
-344 IQEGGIGF
+344 
-352 TICQEPETQGY
+352 
-363 IGIMRLFGY
+363 
-372 LMEEGKKLPDDYITQ
+372 
-387 TIIKSAGNI
+387 